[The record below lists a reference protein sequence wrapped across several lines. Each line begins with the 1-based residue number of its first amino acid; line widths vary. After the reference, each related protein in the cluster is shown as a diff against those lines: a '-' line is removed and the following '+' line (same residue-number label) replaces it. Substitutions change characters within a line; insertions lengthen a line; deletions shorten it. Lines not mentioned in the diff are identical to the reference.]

1 MSIRGQ
7 PLLKHETK
15 RERRGERESE
25 SEGVVVEI
33 ILLPLGRHDFQR
45 ELVNLQVDSL
55 DSHLV

>member
-1 MSIRGQ
+1 MKPRG
-7 PLLKHETK
+7 KEE
-15 RERRGERESE
+15 ERE

-33 ILLPLGRHDFQR
+33 IPLPLGRPQFQM